1 MFLCDIQYSI
11 KEICIYIKLFTRGG
25 SKWGIKLE
33 TKEQLVNQ
41 VAVVL
46 FALLMVT
53 KQTIV

>member
-11 KEICIYIKLFTRGG
+11 KEICIYIKIFTRGG

-53 KQTIV
+53 TQTIV